1 MADYQVSNR
10 KELCEERKVLRTFG
24 TAAEAVLWT
33 ALKAKRLD
41 GWRWRRQFSI
51 GGYILDFYCPKAK
64 LCVEL
69 DGASHFTPYGLE
81 ADAAR
86 TEYLNQLGIRVLR
99 FENRV
104 LKESPELVIGA
115 IKDALNEIS
124 CKNGSLDG
132 FHPSRHLSHLS

>member
-124 CKNGSLDG
+124 CKNVSLYEI
-132 FHPSRHLSHLS
+132 SHL

>member
-1 MADYQVSNR
+1 MADYQVLNR

-124 CKNGSLDG
+124 CKNGSLDEIS
-132 FHPSRHLSHLS
+132 PL

>member
-10 KELCEERKVLRTFG
+10 KELREERKVLRTFG

-124 CKNGSLDG
+124 CKNGSLDEIS
-132 FHPSRHLSHLS
+132 PL

>member
-10 KELCEERKVLRTFG
+10 KELREERKVLRTFG

-115 IKDALNEIS
+115 IKCIE
-124 CKNGSLDG
+124 
-132 FHPSRHLSHLS
+132 

>member
-124 CKNGSLDG
+124 CKNGSLDEIS
-132 FHPSRHLSHLS
+132 PL

>member
-24 TAAEAVLWT
+24 SAAEAVLWT

-124 CKNGSLDG
+124 CKNGSLDEIS
-132 FHPSRHLSHLS
+132 PL

>member
-10 KELCEERKVLRTFG
+10 KGLREERKALRTFG

-33 ALKAKRLD
+33 ALKARKLD

-51 GGYILDFYCPKAK
+51 GSYILDFYCPKAK

-81 ADAAR
+81 ADSDRSQFLAK
-86 TEYLNQLGIRVLR
+86 LGIRVLR

-104 LKESPELVIGA
+104 LKETPESVIEA
-115 IKDALNEIS
+115 IRSALNETT
-124 CKNGSLDG
+124 CENGHFDG
-132 FHPSRHLSHLS
+132 T

>member
-132 FHPSRHLSHLS
+132 FHPSRHSSHLS

>member
-1 MADYQVSNR
+1 M
-10 KELCEERKVLRTFG
+10 CEERKVLRTFG

-33 ALKAKRLD
+33 VLKAKRLD

-124 CKNGSLDG
+124 CKNGSLDEISPLQA
-132 FHPSRHLSHLS
+132 FVSPLLRAEEDCKD

>member
-115 IKDALNEIS
+115 IKDALNEIF
-124 CKNGSLDG
+124 CKNGSLDEIS
-132 FHPSRHLSHLS
+132 PL

>member
-1 MADYQVSNR
+1 MVDYQVSNR

-124 CKNGSLDG
+124 CKNGSLDEIS
-132 FHPSRHLSHLS
+132 PL

>member
-64 LCVEL
+64 LCVDL
-69 DGASHFTPYGLE
+69 GGRRIIKKYGLE

-124 CKNGSLDG
+124 CKNGSLDEI
-132 FHPSRHLSHLS
+132 SLL

>member
-104 LKESPELVIGA
+104 LKEFPELVIGA

-124 CKNGSLDG
+124 CKNGSLDEIS
-132 FHPSRHLSHLS
+132 PL

>member
-1 MADYQVSNR
+1 MADCQVSNR

-81 ADAAR
+81 FDAAR

-124 CKNGSLDG
+124 CKNGSLDEIS
-132 FHPSRHLSHLS
+132 PL

>member
-81 ADAAR
+81 SDAAR

-104 LKESPELVIGA
+104 LKEFPELVIGA

-124 CKNGSLDG
+124 CKNGSLDEIS
-132 FHPSRHLSHLS
+132 PL

>member
-10 KELCEERKVLRTFG
+10 KELCEERKILRTFG

-124 CKNGSLDG
+124 CKNGSLDEI
-132 FHPSRHLSHLS
+132 SLL

>member
-24 TAAEAVLWT
+24 TVAEAVLWT

-124 CKNGSLDG
+124 CKNGSLDEIS
-132 FHPSRHLSHLS
+132 PL

>member
-81 ADAAR
+81 SDAAR

-124 CKNGSLDG
+124 CKNGSWDEISL
-132 FHPSRHLSHLS
+132 L

>member
-124 CKNGSLDG
+124 CKNGSLDEI
-132 FHPSRHLSHLS
+132 SHL

>member
-115 IKDALNEIS
+115 IKDVLNEIS
-124 CKNGSLDG
+124 CKNGSLDEIS
-132 FHPSRHLSHLS
+132 PL

>member
-124 CKNGSLDG
+124 CKNGSLDEI
-132 FHPSRHLSHLS
+132 SLL

>member
-1 MADYQVSNR
+1 MADYQTSNR
-10 KELCEERKVLRTFG
+10 QELKEERKSLRTYG

-33 ALKAKRLD
+33 ALKAKHLD

-51 GGYILDFYCPKAK
+51 GSYILDFYCPKAK

-69 DGASHFTPYGLE
+69 DGDAHFTPYGLE

-99 FENRV
+99 FENSV
-104 LKESPELVIGA
+104 QKETPEMVILA
-115 IKDALNEIS
+115 IKDALAESDVDRSN
-124 CKNGSLDG
+124 
-132 FHPSRHLSHLS
+132 PSGTTCHLP